1 MHTNSLPPTD
11 RDETS
16 TERRPARTPRPHNEA
31 IRQRL
36 QAYREETGISNKTL
50 GTKVGVSSG
59 IISQYLHAEGMKY
72 TGLIDEVEA
81 KIESFFS
88 AMVIRETASAEVKE
102 TIPTEIGDDVR
113 AAINQAIKTESVIV
127 VSGPAGCGKTHNIN
141 HFAAKHPASLL
152 ITIDELNGGAYGV
165 EREVAAQLPTK
176 GAGDFDRPFYFAVD
190 RLRNSGRLL
199 MVDNAHKLKT
209 TGFSILFDLADK
221 TGIPIIFFGNGMIV
235 SRIKGTTA
243 MARER
248 NQQNTSR
255 VFKHI
260 QLAPK
265 YSLQQV
271 RDFVGLYLQSA
282 SDRLVRLA
290 HEVANAPGH
299 LRSLRM
305 HLRELD
311 MYLTAVGGQDHEA
324 FRLAHSELIT
334 DVALS
339 D

>member
-11 RDETS
+11 RDETP

-36 QAYREETGISNKTL
+36 QAFREQTGISNRDL
-50 GTKVGVSSG
+50 GTKLGVSSAV
-59 IISQYLHAEGMKY
+59 ISQYLHAEGMKY
-72 TGLIDEVEA
+72 TGLVDEVEA
-81 KIESFFS
+81 KVESFFTS
-88 AMVIRETASAEVKE
+88 LAIRETASTEVRT

-127 VSGPAGCGKTHNIN
+127 VSGPAGCGKTHML
-141 HFAAKHPASLL
+141 HEFAAKNPLALL

-190 RLRNSGRLL
+190 RLKNSGRILL
-199 MVDNAHKLKT
+199 VDNAHKLKT
-209 TGFSILFDLADK
+209 TGFSILFNLADK
-221 TGIPIIFFGNGMIV
+221 TGIAILLAGNGIIA

-243 MARER
+243 MSRER

-271 RDFVGLYLQSA
+271 RDFVGLYLQAA
-282 SDRLVRLA
+282 SDRLVHLA
-290 HEVANAPGH
+290 YEVANAPGH

-311 MYLTAVGGQDHEA
+311 LYLSTVNGRDDEA
-324 FRLAHSELIT
+324 FRLAHSGLIT